1 MLRLLLFVIT
11 NGSASLLD
19 DSMQSHVQVFPNSFK
34 VIDHEIS

>member
-11 NGSASLLD
+11 NGSGSLFD
-19 DSMQSHVQVFPNSFK
+19 DSVQSHGQVLPNSFK

>member
-11 NGSASLLD
+11 NGSGPLFD
-19 DSMQSHVQVFPNSFK
+19 DSVQSHGQVLPNSFK